1 MVESL
6 PTASDTPAGMSE
18 AAAPLVTPL
27 GHSLV
32 IMNQGRTQ
40 RILLAY
46 IKCNVRSNKHV
57 TN

>member
-6 PTASDTPAGMSE
+6 PTTSEAPAGMSE

-32 IMNQGRTQ
+32 IMNQGSEHRESSQ
-40 RILLAY
+40 LILYAM
-46 IKCNVRSNKHV
+46 
-57 TN
+57 